1 MNIFAVMTKN
11 LVIKP
16 NFKEAYH
23 FGVACEF
30 FIYQVF
36 GIKSSW
42 FGLVAVAIAF
52 VMVAVEQG
60 TLSGIFGMIFGVK
73 RTA

>member
-1 MNIFAVMTKN
+1 MTKN

-16 NFKEAYH
+16 NFTEAY

-30 FIYQVF
+30 FVNQVF

-60 TLSGIFGMIFGVK
+60 TLSGIFGMISGVK

>member
-1 MNIFAVMTKN
+1 MT
-11 LVIKP
+11 
-16 NFKEAYH
+16 YH

-30 FIYQVF
+30 FVNQVF

-60 TLSGIFGMIFGVK
+60 ALSGIFGMIFGVK